1 MKWYVAIIHH
11 SLKKWLFILYS
22 QQGATNNN
30 LCQADW
36 ADLPNN
42 VSSQ

>member
-1 MKWYVAIIHH
+1 MHYICTLYTEVVINC
-11 SLKKWLFILYS
+11 SYS

-36 ADLPNN
+36 LDLPNN
-42 VSSQ
+42 VSSQQL